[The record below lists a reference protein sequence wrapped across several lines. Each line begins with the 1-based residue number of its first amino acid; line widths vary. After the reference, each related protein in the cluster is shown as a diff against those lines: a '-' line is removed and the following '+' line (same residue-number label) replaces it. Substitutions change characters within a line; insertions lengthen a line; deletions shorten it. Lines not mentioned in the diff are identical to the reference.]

1 MPSVFGGSELI
12 PASWHSWKIAR
23 YSGLEASTDL
33 KSSGVCVC
41 ACVCV
46 CVCVHVCA
54 CVCMCVRVCVCACV
68 YCDHHYGK
76 LHVTFLI
83 PKFISV
89 GMVVELFW

>member
-41 ACVCV
+41 ACVCM
-46 CVCVHVCA
+46 CVH
-54 CVCMCVRVCVCACV
+54 VCVCACV

>member
-41 ACVCV
+41 ACVCM
-46 CVCVHVCA
+46 CVC
-54 CVCMCVRVCVCACV
+54 VCVCACV

>member
-41 ACVCV
+41 ACV
-46 CVCVHVCA
+46 
-54 CVCMCVRVCVCACV
+54 
-68 YCDHHYGK
+68 YCDHHYSK